1 MSDRIV
7 VLRTPS
13 GISGDMLVAGLSRL
27 LGDAGAIDSLLD
39 QIAMPQLFGCF
50 RVEPHAV
57 NAISGWRARVDL
69 PHEHVHR
76 PLSTITDIIAA
87 SRLSERAKALS
98 VATFERLAEAEGAV
112 HGIPPAEVEFH
123 EVGALDSI
131 ADICLAAG
139 LLDLLDPAQFHC
151 SPLPLCDG
159 TVKCAHGILAT
170 PAPAVQEMLRG
181 VPVYGL
187 ASTGETVTP
196 TALAF
201 LLSAGVAFGEWPAM
215 EMLGS
220 ARVFGGK
227 LLPGVPNGAIFALGK
242 PIRKVMPTAE
252 PQVHHQHGHDHHH
265 DHDRHHDH
273 EHHHH

>member
-1 MSDRIV
+1 MSDRVV

-27 LGDAGAIDSLLD
+27 LGDVQAIDSL
-39 QIAMPQLFGCF
+39 IGEIGMPQLAGCF

-57 NAISGWRARVDL
+57 NAISGWRSKVTL

-76 PLSTITDIIAA
+76 PLSAIVDIIAK
-87 SRLSERAKALS
+87 SGLSDAAKALS
-98 VATFERLAEAEGAV
+98 IATFERLAVAEGAV
-112 HGIPPAEVEFH
+112 HGIPAAEVEFH

-131 ADICLAAG
+131 VDVCLAAG
-139 LLDLLDPAQFHC
+139 LLDRIGPAQFHC

-201 LLSAGVAFGEWPAM
+201 LLSAGAEFGEWPAM
-215 EMLGS
+215 EMIET

-242 PIRKVMPTAE
+242 PIRKVMPKAE
-252 PQVHHQHGHDHHH
+252 PQVHNHRHHGHDH
-265 DHDRHHDH
+265 DHDH
-273 EHHHH
+273 EHHHDH

>member
-27 LGDAGAIDSLLD
+27 LGDPGAIDALLE
-39 QIAMPQLFGCF
+39 QIAMPQLASCF
-50 RVEPHAV
+50 RVEAHAV

-76 PLSTITDIIAA
+76 PLSAIVDIIAA
-87 SRLSERAKALS
+87 SRLSDRAKALS
-98 VATFERLAEAEGAV
+98 TATFERLAEAEGAV
-112 HGIPPAEVEFH
+112 HGIAPAQVEFH

-139 LLDLLDPAQFHC
+139 LLDRIDPVQFHC

-201 LLSAGVAFGEWPAM
+201 LLSAGAQFGDWPAM
-215 EMLGS
+215 EMIDS
-220 ARVFGGK
+220 ARIFGGK

-242 PIRKVMPTAE
+242 PIRKVMKPE
-252 PQVHHQHGHDHHH
+252 RPVHHEHGRDHHH
-265 DHDRHHDH
+265 DDRHHDH
-273 EHHHH
+273 HH

>member
-27 LGDAGAIDSLLD
+27 LGDREALDSLLG
-39 QIAMPQLFGCF
+39 QIGMPQLAGCF

-57 NAISGWRARVDL
+57 NAISGWKAKVTL

-76 PLSTITDIIAA
+76 PLSAIVEIIGK
-87 SRLSERAKALS
+87 SSLSDRTKALS
-98 VATFERLAEAEGAV
+98 IATFERLAEAEGAV
-112 HGIPPAEVEFH
+112 HGILPAHVEFH

-131 ADICLAAG
+131 VDICLAAG
-139 LLDLLDPAQFHC
+139 LLDRIAPAQFHC

-201 LLSAGVAFGEWPAM
+201 LLSAGAQFGEWPAM
-215 EMLGS
+215 EMTET

-242 PIRKVMPTAE
+242 TIKRVVAKPE
-252 PQVHHQHGHDHHH
+252 PHDHH
-265 DHDRHHDH
+265 H

>member
-1 MSDRIV
+1 
-7 VLRTPS
+7 
-13 GISGDMLVAGLSRL
+13 MLVAGLSRL
-27 LGDAGAIDSLLD
+27 LGDPQAIDRLLD
-39 QIAMPQLFGCF
+39 QVGMPQLAGCV
-50 RVEPHAV
+50 RVEAHAV
-57 NAISGWRARVDL
+57 NAISGWRARVEL

-76 PLSTITDIIAA
+76 PLSAIVDIIAA
-87 SRLSERAKALS
+87 SRLSDKARQLS
-98 VATFERLAEAEGAV
+98 IATFERLAKAEGAV

-131 ADICLAAG
+131 VDICLAAG
-139 LLDLLDPAQFHC
+139 LIDLIAPARFHC

-159 TVKCAHGILAT
+159 TVKCAHGVLAT

-201 LLSAGVAFGEWPAM
+201 LLSAGARFGEWPAM
-215 EMLGS
+215 EMIDS
-220 ARVFGGK
+220 ARIFGGK

-242 PIRKVMPTAE
+242 PMRKVMPRAE
-252 PQVHHQHGHDHHH
+252 PHGHH
-265 DHDRHHDH
+265 DHDHHLH
-273 EHHHH
+273 